1 VLLTLKG
8 ILILRFN
15 ENLEAFIDAEYPHD
29 ISESLNIKASDLMN
43 IYTFHRMKEEKPN
56 FFQMEIKDFNVA
68 SFFTGFSFKKY
79 VGYPNHA
86 ISVILSEED
95 FKNEEFLK
103 NFEGMVR
110 RVAFELLN
118 KKDEPNF
125 INMLKEFY
133 IILGNSDLE
142 PYWEESN
149 EEEFKEVIIIP
160 KEDEK
165 DGPKQMELSHNL
177 GPEDTKTEL
186 NSKQESTVKRSQ
198 PDEELEK
205 RFDRL
210 EKEVLEQEIKD
221 LKMLLKEKSNKIKEI
236 TKQLTE
242 QQSEISKIEEWK
254 HQYEK
259 FKKENEILTTNINN
273 LTELSNQQNEKID
286 SQTEKL
292 NQIMED
298 LNDKNIQVVN
308 FQSELEKSKD
318 QINESEKHKKEADD
332 LKNQID
338 INKNENKS
346 LKQKI
351 EKLVKDNKLHIDTI
365 TNLKLKVKEFK
376 GKLTTEVSVQ
386 DNLAEAIIDLKKE
399 VKVLR
404 RERDHY
410 KNIVKEK
417 KLL

>member
-1 VLLTLKG
+1 M
-8 ILILRFN
+8 RFN
-15 ENLEAFIDAEYPHD
+15 ENFEAFIDAQYPSD
-29 ISESLNIKASDLMN
+29 ISETLNIKASDLMN
-43 IYTFHRMKEEKPN
+43 IYTLHRMKEEQPN
-56 FFQMEIKDFNVA
+56 FFQMEIKNFNVA

-86 ISVILSEED
+86 ISLILSDED
-95 FKNEEFLK
+95 LKNEELAK

-118 KKDEPNF
+118 KRSEPNF
-125 INMLKEFY
+125 IEMLKEYY
-133 IILGNSDLE
+133 IILGNADLE

-149 EEEFKEVIIIP
+149 EEESNKVIIIP
-160 KEDEK
+160 TENKKEEFQHIEVIQNNVSEDIK
-165 DGPKQMELSHNL
+165 PELKAETINQ
-177 GPEDTKTEL
+177 TEI
-186 NSKQESTVKRSQ
+186 
-198 PDEELEK
+198 DLEK
-205 RFDRL
+205 RFDKL

-221 LKMLLKEKSNKIKEI
+221 LKMLLKEKSEKIKEI

-242 QQSEISKIEEWK
+242 QQSEIIKIEEWK

-292 NQIMED
+292 NQLMED
-298 LNDKNIQVVN
+298 LNDKNIQIVN
-308 FQSELEKSKD
+308 FESELEKSKD
-318 QINESEKHKKEADD
+318 QIDESRKIKNEAEA

-338 INKNENKS
+338 LIKNENEN
-346 LKQKI
+346 LKKEI
-351 EKLVKDNKLHIDTI
+351 EKLVKDNGLHIDNI
-365 TNLKLKVKEFK
+365 TDLKLKIKEFK

-410 KNIVKEK
+410 KKIVKEK

>member
-1 VLLTLKG
+1 M
-8 ILILRFN
+8 ILRFN
-15 ENLEAFIDAEYPHD
+15 ENFEAFIDAQYPSD

-43 IYTFHRMKEEKPN
+43 IYMLHRMEQEKPN

-86 ISVILSEED
+86 ISVILSDED
-95 FKNEEFLK
+95 LKNEELAK

-110 RVAFELLN
+110 RIAFELLN

-125 INMLKEFY
+125 IEMLKNHY
-133 IILGNSDLE
+133 IILGNADLE
-142 PYWEESN
+142 PYWEVSN
-149 EEEFKEVIIIP
+149 EEESNKVILVSTEETLKKEELHPILP
-160 KEDEK
+160 SEDIK
-165 DGPKQMELSHNL
+165 PVLQ
-177 GPEDTKTEL
+177 TKSEPP
-186 NSKQESTVKRSQ
+186 VKKIE

-205 RFDRL
+205 RFDKL
-210 EKEVLEQEIKD
+210 EKEVLEQEIND
-221 LKMLLKEKSNKIKEI
+221 LKMLLKEKSEKIKDI
-236 TKQLTE
+236 TKQLTD

-254 HQYEK
+254 QTSEK
-259 FKKENEILTTNINN
+259 FKKENEILTINANN
-273 LTELSNQQNEKID
+273 LTELSNQQKEEID
-286 SQTEKL
+286 NQTEKL

-298 LNDKNIQVVN
+298 LNDKNIQIVN
-308 FQSELEKSKD
+308 FNNEMEKFKD
-318 QINESEKHKKEADD
+318 QIDETKKIKEETED

-338 INKNENKS
+338 IIKNENEN
-346 LKQKI
+346 LKKEI
-351 EKLVKDNKLHIDTI
+351 EKLVKDNGLYIDSI
-365 TNLKLKVKEFK
+365 TDLKLKVKGFK
-376 GKLTTEVSVQ
+376 GKLTTEVNVQ

-410 KNIVKEK
+410 KNIVKEN